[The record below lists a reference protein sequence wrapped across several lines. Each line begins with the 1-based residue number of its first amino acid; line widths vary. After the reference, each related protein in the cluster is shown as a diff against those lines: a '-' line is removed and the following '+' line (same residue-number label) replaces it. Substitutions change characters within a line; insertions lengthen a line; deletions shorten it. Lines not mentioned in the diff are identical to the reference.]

1 MQDASFLQLLQE
13 KLLEKIGYQ
22 KANYTAVA
30 KLSQSI
36 EDTLGEHIS
45 ETTLKRIFNLIPVQ
59 SEFRT
64 STLDILAQYIG
75 YATWDKFKA
84 ENDFYAKKTFQPTL
98 NQILDETRLLKICLK
113 NHHFDTVLEYINQVP
128 VPSDK
133 KRIVEKLSLEY
144 PLSSTLWFS
153 AAQDKVIFQVL
164 IPELA
169 KMPAGQYYFY
179 EAVPN
184 SEYIPFLKAMEQ
196 HYARFVNFKNK
207 EYGLRD
213 YVFTQAML
221 YKKFSYENKPH
232 KAHLL
237 IANLYKKYP
246 FNKHILEEIRDDFP
260 IMRYTANYLLYL
272 HQKNSLTFREMDK
285 IFSTIEGYCT
295 NETYTIVLKALF
307 ETNPEYALPKIKNFL
322 QSNKIKRLD
331 GDIIEFFYK
340 IVLYCE
346 QQGSKHTLQEILLI
360 LEQKMQELNNDFC
373 LSFLSFE
380 PKTQKQ
386 FLYIKRKIASLSVK
400 S

>member
-13 KLLEKIGYQ
+13 KLLEKIDYQ

-59 SEFRT
+59 SEFRA
-64 STLDILAQYIG
+64 STLDILSQYVG
-75 YATWDKFKA
+75 YATWDKFKV
-84 ENDFYAKKTFQPTL
+84 ENDFYAKKTFQPTF
-98 NQILDETRLLKICLK
+98 NQIVDETCLLKICLK

-128 VPSDK
+128 VPPDK

-179 EAVPN
+179 EAIPN

-213 YVFTQAML
+213 YVFTQSML
-221 YKKFSYENKPH
+221 HKKLIYENKPQ

-237 IANLYKKYP
+237 LADLYKKHP
-246 FNKHILEEIRDDFP
+246 FDER
-260 IMRYTANYLLYL
+260 
-272 HQKNSLTFREMDK
+272 
-285 IFSTIEGYCT
+285 
-295 NETYTIVLKALF
+295 
-307 ETNPEYALPKIKNFL
+307 
-322 QSNKIKRLD
+322 
-331 GDIIEFFYK
+331 
-340 IVLYCE
+340 
-346 QQGSKHTLQEILLI
+346 KHTQTNTRCFSDNALCVKLFIVFAS
-360 LEQKMQELNNDFC
+360 KKFTN
-373 LSFLSFE
+373 
-380 PKTQKQ
+380 TQ
-386 FLYIKRKIASLSVK
+386 RNR
-400 S
+400 